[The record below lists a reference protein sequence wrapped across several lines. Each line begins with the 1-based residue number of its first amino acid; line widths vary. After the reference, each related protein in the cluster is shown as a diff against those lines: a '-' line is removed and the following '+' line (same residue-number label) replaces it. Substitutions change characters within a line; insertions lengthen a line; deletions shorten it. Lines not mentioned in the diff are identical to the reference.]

1 MMIVI
6 SGTSSAGRTLF
17 NGLWIIPDSSDC
29 SARASSCSDRSPVN
43 FGRKLKFARLW
54 RPGGDRK
61 QDCSNRKIDCVE
73 NNGCVNGA

>member
-29 SARASSCSDRSPVN
+29 SARFELQRPKSREFRSQAQVRAP
-43 FGRKLKFARLW
+43 LAAW
-54 RPGGDRK
+54 RRPQTGL
-61 QDCSNRKIDCVE
+61 QQSQN
-73 NNGCVNGA
+73 